1 MEFTDEVEQVHADQR
16 AQVLQLNQVQPADA
30 ALDRADA
37 FLRHTPST
45 GHVGLG
51 QSSLMPCCQQHVAQ
65 EVGFGA
71 MEGLGHPARIR
82 GPPNAIFSK
91 LYR

>member
-45 GHVGLG
+45 GDIGLR
-51 QSSLMPCCQQHVAQ
+51 QPSLMPRCQQHLAQ

-71 MEGLGHPARIR
+71 MEGLGHMARIR
-82 GPPNAIFSK
+82 GPPHAIFRNIYS
-91 LYR
+91 